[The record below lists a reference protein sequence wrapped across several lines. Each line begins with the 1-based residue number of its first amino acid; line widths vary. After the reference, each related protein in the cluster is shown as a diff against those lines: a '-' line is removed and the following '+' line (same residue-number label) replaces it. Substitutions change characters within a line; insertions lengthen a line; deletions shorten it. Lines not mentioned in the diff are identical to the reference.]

1 MNVIDVFVRFLLYW
15 LYILWYFIGLDVG
28 IELFVLLFMVEL
40 INLFF
45 IINLGLILK
54 KIGFYKI
61 MLVSLFGLI
70 DFIYLE
76 ILCVIVGLIVYLVI

>member
-1 MNVIDVFVRFLLYW
+1 
-15 LYILWYFIGLDVG
+15 
-28 IELFVLLFMVEL
+28 MVEL

-70 DFIYLE
+70 DLIYLE